1 MSVYDAIRDY
11 NLRLD
16 TLSLPRILD
25 FKVEDGDIICSIIS
39 NEYEHIAI
47 PKFVSRVYCSRDGL
61 KKGKELTNLKSIKFG
76 EKIDYIGSTTF
87 AHSIRLE
94 KVENTD
100 NITELGNFAFWNC
113 LELKEI
119 SLRSLEYIGNSA
131 FCNCSKLERVVIG
144 DNLKEVED
152 SAFFGCETLSSIE
165 LPAKIKKIGF
175 QAFMSCGLTKV
186 RIPANIC
193 SIGDSAFN
201 SCKSLREVEFYG
213 EIVKGQTGMIREKA
227 FKDCRNIKEFTI
239 PDGITSIG
247 VSAFENCTQLEYIV
261 IGESV
266 TNIRENA
273 FKNCNK
279 LKEVHIKSRV
289 LVARDPNIFGK
300 AKIIKC

>member
-1 MSVYDAIRDY
+1 M
-11 NLRLD
+11 
-16 TLSLPRILD
+16 
-25 FKVEDGDIICSIIS
+25 
-39 NEYEHIAI
+39 
-47 PKFVSRVYCSRDGL
+47 
-61 KKGKELTNLKSIKFG
+61 
-76 EKIDYIGSTTF
+76 
-87 AHSIRLE
+87 
-94 KVENTD
+94 
-100 NITELGNFAFWNC
+100 
-113 LELKEI
+113 
-119 SLRSLEYIGNSA
+119 
-131 FCNCSKLERVVIG
+131 IG
-144 DNLKEVED
+144 DNLKEVEV

-175 QAFMSCGLTKV
+175 QAFMGCGLTKV

-193 SIGDSAFN
+193 SIGGSAFN
-201 SCKSLREVEFYG
+201 SCKLLREVEFYG

-227 FKDCRNIKEFTI
+227 FKDCRTLKEFII

-247 VSAFENCTQLEYIV
+247 VSAFENCTQLECIV

>member
-1 MSVYDAIRDY
+1 M
-11 NLRLD
+11 
-16 TLSLPRILD
+16 
-25 FKVEDGDIICSIIS
+25 
-39 NEYEHIAI
+39 
-47 PKFVSRVYCSRDGL
+47 
-61 KKGKELTNLKSIKFG
+61 
-76 EKIDYIGSTTF
+76 
-87 AHSIRLE
+87 
-94 KVENTD
+94 ENTD

-144 DNLKEVED
+144 DNLKEVEN
-152 SAFFGCETLSSIE
+152 SAFFGCETLSIIE
-165 LPAKIKKIGF
+165 LPAKIKEIGF
-175 QAFMSCGLTKV
+175 QAFMGCGLTKV

-227 FKDCRNIKEFTI
+227 FKDCRNLKEFII

-247 VSAFENCTQLEYIV
+247 VSAFENCVQLERIV

-266 TNIRENA
+266 
-273 FKNCNK
+273 
-279 LKEVHIKSRV
+279 L
-289 LVARDPNIFGK
+289 
-300 AKIIKC
+300 